1 MLSIVPCGSAKFH
14 DSSTVCCRAQISHQ
28 LYFNIVTYLPHAHGP
43 ILIPEGL
50 ISDLR
55 WCFWFQASGIPS
67 NSCLY
72 IIKYQRHRHQYGRW
86 TLEAQTLS
94 FSSSK
99 RQLKR
104 NANRLDFSQDEEG
117 QGESTPRT
125 VSAVSQWISD
135 CGLWVPVLCVAV
147 LERIVS

>member
-1 MLSIVPCGSAKFH
+1 MLSIVPCGSAKLH
-14 DSSTVCCRAQISHQ
+14 DSSTVCCRAQVSHQ
-28 LYFNIVTYLPHAHGP
+28 LYLNIVSSPCP
-43 ILIPEGL
+43 RSNPEGL
-50 ISDLR
+50 ITDLR
-55 WCFWFQASGIPS
+55 WCIWFQASVIPS

-135 CGLWVPVLCVAV
+135 CGLWVPVLCVTV